1 MKRINEN
8 TEINYTSE
16 TELSYIDNSKKDIIL
31 LINDK
36 EVGKIEVWHDSDND
50 NREYIILENTIVYL
64 DCITKK

>member
-16 TELSYIDNSKKDIIL
+16 AELSYIDNSKKDVIL

>member
-16 TELSYIDNSKKDIIL
+16 TELSYIDNSKKDVIL